1 MQTILLN
8 ISAQAVNT
16 VSVSLR
22 DCHTEC
28 SIKGNKFQQI
38 N

>member
-8 ISAQAVNT
+8 ISTRVVNI